1 MHVFSFFALLQFLF
15 DILLFYVRPI
25 LFFSCNESRMTFSVD
40 KGRSFS
46 IKDEKVF
53 NM

>member
-1 MHVFSFFALLQFLF
+1 MFFSFFALLQFLF
-15 DILLFYVRPI
+15 EYFCFFI
-25 LFFSCNESRMTFSVD
+25 LFVSCNESRMKFSVD

-46 IKDEKVF
+46 IKDEQEF